1 MGKVQ
6 SPCTEKQGKWRVAP
20 EKDKLQNYTLNSL
33 CSHKSQSMKKTSHI
47 NAPYKLIGKW
57 LQSTK
62 MSQQIKLVRICE
74 VETKIKTNSLI
85 DYIPLGSGYI
95 G

>member
-1 MGKVQ
+1 
-6 SPCTEKQGKWRVAP
+6 
-20 EKDKLQNYTLNSL
+20 
-33 CSHKSQSMKKTSHI
+33 MKKTSHI

>member
-1 MGKVQ
+1 MLFR
-6 SPCTEKQGKWRVAP
+6 TKQVKTKIGVSV
-20 EKDKLQNYTLNSL
+20 LN
-33 CSHKSQSMKKTSHI
+33 QSMKKTCHI

-95 G
+95 S